1 MTRSRGRGD
10 VWFVRSSFY
19 FLPVHVWRVCWHFSN
34 FIPTD
39 RHRYLSRK
47 ISRSEHSVRWWQLM
61 FSPPFQRSD
70 SFAKFYYWR
79 IHVTVPQ
86 RGSLGAAG
94 MKDDIFLQ
102 VQTNGAMSQ
111 ADNGIWSNKPMA
123 KFKSSASSSL
133 CDHFD
138 AIVNIGPTWPMI
150 HHHCHVVFV

>member
-1 MTRSRGRGD
+1 M
-10 VWFVRSSFY
+10 WFVRSSFY

-61 FSPPFQRSD
+61 FSPPFSMSAPCQ
-70 SFAKFYYWR
+70 
-79 IHVTVPQ
+79 
-86 RGSLGAAG
+86 
-94 MKDDIFLQ
+94 LQ
-102 VQTNGAMSQ
+102 VRFVCQVLLFKDSCNGSTERQSRSCWHERWYILAGVSHMSQ
-111 ADNGIWSNKPMA
+111 PANGIWSNKPMA
-123 KFKSSASSSL
+123 KLKSSASSSL

-138 AIVNIGPTWPMI
+138 VIVNIGPLWPMI